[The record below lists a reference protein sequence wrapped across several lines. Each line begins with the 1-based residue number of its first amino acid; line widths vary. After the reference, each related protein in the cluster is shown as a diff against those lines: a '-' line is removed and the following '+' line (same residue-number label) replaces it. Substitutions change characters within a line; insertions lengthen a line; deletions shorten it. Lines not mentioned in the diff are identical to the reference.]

1 MSKKQPFLFTLG
13 FSLFFGIGIVLAQ
26 QTTSNTQTI
35 FINELQVNTSGLDWE
50 FIELQGTSG
59 TDLSDYTIITIESD
73 NEPQAGTIDQV
84 IPLSGQRIPED
95 GFWVAMSPAAM
106 AEYGTSADLT
116 IPNNSFENST
126 TTFLLVT
133 DFVGELNDDIDT
145 DNNGIIDRTL
155 WSSIIDSVALVDN
168 GENDFAYAEDVFGP
182 AGNFLPSG
190 IFRNPNAPTGAFSN
204 TFLNFALSDGT
215 PGTSNTPDDTTKPTT
230 PNDPDTITFIH
241 DIQGNGMSSP
251 LVDQTLS
258 IEGIVVGD
266 FQDNTV
272 NGFFVQ
278 EEDSDADTD
287 ESTSEGIFVFSR
299 NGTDVSVGDKV
310 KVTGRVVEF
319 FEQTQISNTTVIE
332 VLSTSN
338 SLPTITTIEF
348 PVSNATFLER
358 FEGMY
363 VNFTQDLFVTD
374 TFLVG
379 RGNELKL
386 SSGSVLFQ
394 PTQIATPGTEA
405 TAQLTANN
413 LNQIIIDDA
422 NRSNNLS
429 PVIFPAPELSFNNPI
444 RAGYKTS
451 NLKGILTY
459 NDSGFE
465 LGRNSTAAYRVY
477 VTEIPEFNAIPNPR
491 TEKPADVGGSLK
503 VVSFNVLNYFNGDGL
518 GGGFPTPRGADTAA
532 NFKRQRDKIIS
543 AIVAIDADI
552 VGLIEIENDG
562 YDSTSAIQ
570 DLVNGINESL
580 GATVYSI
587 VDPGVTQI
595 GSDEITNG
603 LIYNNTT
610 VSLQGAA
617 AILDA
622 SVNPNF
628 NDRRNRPSLAQTFK
642 EIATD
647 GLVTISVNHLK
658 SKGSNCNSDGDPD
671 TSDGQGNCNLTRKLA
686 AQTIANWLK
695 TDPTNSGSDNFVII
709 GDLNSYAKEDPI
721 VALENAGY
729 INLVSN
735 AFGNE
740 RHGYQFGS
748 QFGTLDYALASKALL
763 PMVTGADFWNINAD
777 EPVSFDYTTRFK
789 SEAQITS
796 FYSPAP
802 FRSSDHDPVVFGLDL
817 SQNTLSI
824 DDTISNK
831 LSNTQIFPVPVSN
844 SLNIISDSFTGNTE
858 IRIYSLSGEEII
870 SKTIVFNKSTINQ
883 LNISK
888 LTSGAYLLLITNN
901 KHSHYQ
907 LITK

>member
-1 MSKKQPFLFTLG
+1 MISKQHLLLVFS
-13 FSLFFGIGIVLAQ
+13 FSLFAGIMQAQ
-26 QTTSNTQTI
+26 NTSSNSAAV
-35 FINELQVNTSGLDWE
+35 FLNELQINTSGLDWE
-50 FIELQGTSG
+50 FIELQGPPG
-59 TDLSDYTIITIESD
+59 TDLSEYTIISIESD
-73 NEPQAGTIDQV
+73 NEPQAGNIDQV
-84 IPLSGQRIPED
+84 ISLSGQRIPED

-106 AEYGTSADLT
+106 AEYGTTGDLT
-116 IPNNSFENST
+116 IPNNSFENSST
-126 TTFLLVT
+126 SFLLVT
-133 DFVGELNDDIDT
+133 DFTGKLNDDIDT
-145 DNNGIIDRTL
+145 NNDGTIDQNLWSAIIDGVA
-155 WSSIIDSVALVDN
+155 IIDN
-168 GENDFAYAEDVFGP
+168 GENDFAYAADVFGP

-190 IFRNPNAPTGAFSN
+190 IFRTPDAPTGIYST

-215 PGTSNTPDDTTKPTT
+215 PGTSNTPEDTTNPTPIT
-230 PNDPDTITFIH
+230 DPILITAIH
-241 DIQGNGMSSP
+241 DIQGNGNSSP
-251 LVDQTLS
+251 MVDQTLS

-319 FEQTQISNTTVIE
+319 FEQTQISNTTAIE
-332 VLSTSN
+332 VISTSN
-338 SLPTITTIEF
+338 SLPMITAVEL
-348 PVSNATFLER
+348 PVSDDTFLER
-358 FEGMY
+358 YEGMY
-363 VNFTQDLFVTD
+363 VNFTQNLFVTD
-374 TFLVG
+374 TFLLS

-386 SSGSVLFQ
+386 SSNSILLQ

-405 TAQLTANN
+405 IAQLAANK

-429 PVIFPAPELSFNNPI
+429 PVIFPAPELSFNNEI

-451 NLKGILTY
+451 LIKGILTY
-459 NDSGFE
+459 NDSGFAA
-465 LGRNSTAAYRVY
+465 GGSSTAAYRVY
-477 VTEIPEFNAIPNPR
+477 ITEIPEFNATPNPR
-491 TEKPADVGGSLK
+491 TAKPIDVGGSLK
-503 VVSFNVLNYFNGDGL
+503 IASFNVLNYFNGDGL
-518 GGGFPTPRGADTAA
+518 GGGFPTSRGADTAA

-562 YDSTSAIQ
+562 FGSTSAIQ

-603 LIYNNTT
+603 LIYKNTR
-610 VSLQGAA
+610 VSLQGAP

-671 TSDGQGNCNLTRKLA
+671 TGDGQGNCNLTRTLA

-695 TDPTNSGSDNFVII
+695 TDPTNSGSANFVII

-721 VALENAGY
+721 VALENAGFT
-729 INLVSN
+729 NLVSN

-763 PMVTGADFWNINAD
+763 PKVTGADFWNINAD
-777 EPVSFDYTTRFK
+777 EPASFDYTTRFK

-796 FYSPAP
+796 FYSVAP
-802 FRSSDHDPVVFGLDL
+802 FRSSDHDPVVFGIDL
-817 SQNTLSI
+817 NENTLSI
-824 DDTISNK
+824 DDTIPNE
-831 LSNTQIFPVPVSN
+831 VSN
-844 SLNIISDSFTGNTE
+844 IQVFPIPVTHELNIISDSFSGTTE
-858 IRIYSLSGEEII
+858 ISIYSLSGEKII
-870 SKTIVFNKSTINQ
+870 SKTTEFDLNTMNQINT
-883 LNISK
+883 SK
-888 LTSGAYLLLITNN
+888 LTSGAYLLLITND